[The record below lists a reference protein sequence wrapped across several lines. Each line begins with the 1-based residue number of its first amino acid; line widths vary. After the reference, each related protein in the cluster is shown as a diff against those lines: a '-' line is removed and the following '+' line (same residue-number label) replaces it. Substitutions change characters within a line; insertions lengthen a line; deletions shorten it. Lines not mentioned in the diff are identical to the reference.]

1 MSGQRSEGQVLRSG
15 KAEMGE
21 GWPVPGLQA
30 ATAPCQASVPP
41 SGLPVPSPAVDQ
53 KLATREE
60 SGTLLGV
67 L

>member
-21 GWPVPGLQA
+21 GWPVLQA
-30 ATAPCQASVPP
+30 ATAPCRASVPP
-41 SGLPVPSPAVDQ
+41 SDLPVPSPAVDQ
-53 KLATREE
+53 ELATREE
-60 SGTLLGV
+60 SGAPLGV